1 MKPFSLLIKPAS
13 ADCNLRCA
21 YCFYIDHLEKENPTP
36 RMSYQTL
43 ETMIKTYINTD
54 QNKQYAF
61 GWQGGEPTLMGL
73 EFFKKVVEFQMKYAP
88 PGSSISNGLQ
98 TNATMITEELAKF
111 FGEYKFLLGVSL
123 DGPEYLHDYYRKTIG
138 QKPTHALVMR
148 GIERLKQ
155 YSVEFN
161 ILTLINNQTVKKAK
175 EIYLY
180 HRDNGFFFHQYI
192 PCVEFD
198 ADGSLKPFSISGEEW
213 GIFLSDLFDEWI
225 KEDVNKV
232 SIRLFDSIIE
242 YLVHGRYNVCHMG
255 ENCVQYFVVEY
266 DGSVYPCD
274 FFVRKDLLLGNL
286 KTESWAHLLKS
297 KEYQDFGSQKVNWN
311 KECEL
316 CPYLSLC
323 HGDCQ
328 KSRFGA
334 PINSKEMS
342 TLCKGWKMFY
352 TRNLANF
359 IGIAE
364 EFKAKNNI
372 NTPPHFKMDKIGRN
386 VICPC
391 GSGKKYKYCCGKI
404 ITR

>member
-1 MKPFSLLIKPAS
+1 MKPFSLLIKPTS
-13 ADCNLRCA
+13 ADCNLRCE
-21 YCFYIDHLEKENPTP
+21 YCFYIDHIKNGSDNP
-36 RMSYQTL
+36 RMTVETL
-43 ETMIKTYINTD
+43 EILIKSYMDTD

-61 GWQGGEPTLMGL
+61 GWQGGEPTLMSL
-73 EFFKKVVEFQMKYAP
+73 DFFKKVVELQLKYAP
-88 PGSSISNGLQ
+88 PGSSISNGIQ

-123 DGPEYLHDYYRKTIG
+123 DGPDYLHDYYRKTIG
-138 QKPTHALVMR
+138 QKQTHALVIR

-155 YSVEFN
+155 YGVEFN
-161 ILTLINNQTVKKAK
+161 ILTLINDQTVKKAK
-175 EIYLY
+175 EIYHY

-198 ADGSLKPFSISGEEW
+198 ENGDPRPFSINGEEW
-213 GIFLSDLFDEWI
+213 GMFLSDLFDEWI
-225 KEDVNKV
+225 KEDVKKV

-242 YLVHGRYNVCHMG
+242 FLVHGRYNICYMG
-255 ENCVQYFVVEY
+255 ESCAQYFVVEY
-266 DGSVYPCD
+266 DGSIYPCD

-286 KTESWAHLLKS
+286 KTDSWEDLFKS
-297 KEYQDFGSQKVNWN
+297 KEYQDFGGQKANWN

-328 KSRFGA
+328 KFRFGA

-352 TRNLANF
+352 TRNLASL

-364 EFKAKNNI
+364 EFKAKHNI

-386 VICPC
+386 ESCPC

-404 ITR
+404 NTR